1 MLRRMSVLSTNNLSL
16 MFDGKALFE
25 DVSITFHEGNCYGVI
40 GANGAGK
47 STFLKLLSKEL
58 EPTSGHVSLQSG
70 KRLSFLKQDH
80 FAYDDFTVL
89 ETVIMGNDALYQVM
103 KEKDEIYMKPDFT
116 EEDGIRA
123 GELEEKFADMDG
135 WNAEAEVFTLLNG
148 LKVDSKYH
156 EAPMS
161 TLPGPDKVKVLL
173 AQAIFGN
180 PDVLLLDE
188 PTNHLDADAIRW
200 LEEFVINLDSVVIIV
215 SHDRHFLNKTC
226 THIADIDYGKI
237 QMFVGNYDF
246 WYESSQLILKQ
257 MKDENKKKED
267 KIKELQDFIARFS
280 ANASKSKQATSR
292 KQALAKIRV
301 EDMVPSKR
309 RYPFIEFKP
318 KRSLGQSVFTMDS
331 VSKEVEGRKV
341 LDNISLTIK
350 NGDKI
355 AFVSSDETAITTFF
369 DVITET
375 IPMDSGEV
383 HWGSSVEYGYFNKA
397 FDKEFEVEDR
407 IVDWLMEFSDEKDE
421 TFVRGFLGRMI
432 FSGDDALK
440 PVNVLSGGE
449 KVRCMMS
456 KMMLLGS
463 NVLIMDEPT
472 NHLDMESI
480 TALNNA
486 LIRFPGT
493 LLLASHDQQI
503 METTANRVVEIC
515 EDGTLKDFLGTYS
528 EYLDQKNK

>member
-1 MLRRMSVLSTNNLSL
+1 
-16 MFDGKALFE
+16 
-25 DVSITFHEGNCYGVI
+25 
-40 GANGAGK
+40 
-47 STFLKLLSKEL
+47 
-58 EPTSGHVSLQSG
+58 
-70 KRLSFLKQDH
+70 
-80 FAYDDFTVL
+80 
-89 ETVIMGNDALYQVM
+89 
-103 KEKDEIYMKPDFT
+103 
-116 EEDGIRA
+116 
-123 GELEEKFADMDG
+123 
-135 WNAEAEVFTLLNG
+135 
-148 LKVDSKYH
+148 
-156 EAPMS
+156 
-161 TLPGPDKVKVLL
+161 
-173 AQAIFGN
+173 
-180 PDVLLLDE
+180 
-188 PTNHLDADAIRW
+188 
-200 LEEFVINLDSVVIIV
+200 
-215 SHDRHFLNKTC
+215 
-226 THIADIDYGKI
+226 
-237 QMFVGNYDF
+237 
-246 WYESSQLILKQ
+246 
-257 MKDENKKKED
+257 
-267 KIKELQDFIARFS
+267 
-280 ANASKSKQATSR
+280 
-292 KQALAKIRV
+292 
-301 EDMVPSKR
+301 SKR

-331 VSKEVEGRKV
+331 VSKEIEGRKV

-375 IPMDSGEV
+375 VPMDSGEV

-440 PVNVLSGGE
+440 SVNVLSGGE

-528 EYLDQKNK
+528 EYLDQKSK